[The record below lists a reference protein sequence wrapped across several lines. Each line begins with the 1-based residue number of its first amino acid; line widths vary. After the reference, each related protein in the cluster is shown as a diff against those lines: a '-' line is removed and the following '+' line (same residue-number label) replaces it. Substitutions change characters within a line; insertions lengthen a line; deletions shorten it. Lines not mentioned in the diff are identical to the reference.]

1 MQEMHLRRVHGH
13 GVRALP
19 EVRVRRHALFGGQA
33 FFVKSTNTDK
43 TASYLFFR

>member
-33 FFVKSTNTDK
+33 SSVKSTYTNK
-43 TASYLFFR
+43 NA